1 MSIKSI
7 ANNLFLIIFL
17 FMIYMFIPFVL
28 FINTGNFIEVT
39 LGINKAEIAYLPM
52 WSFLFT
58 LLYLYSAHDLLS
70 SQRERRE
77 RKQAQNS

>member
-39 LGINKAEIAYLPM
+39 LGIDKAEIAYLPM

-58 LLYLYSAHDLLS
+58 LLYLYSAHNLLS
-70 SQRERRE
+70 FQRERRE

>member
-39 LGINKAEIAYLPM
+39 LGIDKAEIAYLPM

-58 LLYLYSAHDLLS
+58 LLYLYSAHNLLS

>member
-1 MSIKSI
+1 MSMKSI
-7 ANNLFLIIFL
+7 AKNIFMILFL

-39 LGINKAEIAYLPM
+39 LGIDKAEIAYLPM

-58 LLYLYSAHDLLS
+58 LLYLYSAHNLLS

>member
-7 ANNLFLIIFL
+7 AKKIFLILFL

-39 LGINKAEIAYLPM
+39 LGIDKAEIAYFPM
-52 WSFLFT
+52 WSFLFS
-58 LLYLYSAHDLLS
+58 LLYLYSAHKLFS
-70 SQRERRE
+70 SQREKRE

>member
-1 MSIKSI
+1 
-7 ANNLFLIIFL
+7 
-17 FMIYMFIPFVL
+17 MIYLFIPCVL

-39 LGINKAEIAYLPM
+39 LGIDKAEIAYLPM

-58 LLYLYSAHDLLS
+58 ILYLYSAQNLLS

-77 RKQAQNS
+77 RKRAQNS

>member
-1 MSIKSI
+1 MSMKSI
-7 ANNLFLIIFL
+7 AKNTPLIVFL

-39 LGINKAEIAYLPM
+39 LGIDKAEIAYLPM

-58 LLYLYSAHDLLS
+58 LLYLYSAQNLLS
-70 SQRERRE
+70 SQRDRRE

>member
-58 LLYLYSAHDLLS
+58 LLYLYSAQNLLS